1 MNDHNDQPPLF
12 GKLGRP
18 YMFHPI
24 NYPELIRR
32 LEDVMFDIGFGPVM
46 VGSMLA
52 LILKRT
58 TRNTD
63 YETIGNHLWNG
74 VDGSFEPNEKADS
87 NWIIWRR

>member
-1 MNDHNDQPPLF
+1 MNDQNDQPPLF

-18 YMFHPI
+18 YMFHAI

-32 LEDVMFDIGFGPVM
+32 LEEVMFDIGFGPVM

-58 TRNTD
+58 TRN
-63 YETIGNHLWNG
+63 IGFRSH
-74 VDGSFEPNEKADS
+74 EY
-87 NWIIWRR
+87 